1 VVAGD
6 MKRGGSE
13 SNVVALRLRALGD
26 VLATLGALRAL
37 KEAGPNREVTYV
49 VDEHFHPL
57 LKNEP
62 YIDRLLASPPKVR
75 TPRDL
80 AVYLRYVRD
89 LRRLRPDIVLD
100 FHSNTRS
107 AFLTSLSG
115 AKMRVGYDVKI
126 RKAAY
131 NVVEPRANFT
141 DGRVDYWNSAQS
153 SMRMARHAGATADQ
167 PASLPE
173 LTVDGEAIR
182 RGKEL
187 LTSAGVPAD
196 AAAARKVVGLNPG
209 RVYQS
214 KAWPEA
220 HFVRLARELAGRDR
234 PVVLLWGPGERD
246 AADRIANQAGAGVW
260 VGPEVAL
267 EALPC
272 VLKNLGFLV
281 TIDSGLKHLGV
292 CTGVPTVTIFGST
305 SPREWHIGTDR
316 DGYIWRGYSCSPCRR
331 LDCPMGAPCM
341 GDVTPE
347 DVLAEIGRLGLDGN
361 GSQR

>member
-1 VVAGD
+1 MVVGD
-6 MKRGGSE
+6 MKRGSSE

-37 KEAGPNREVTYV
+37 KEAGPGREVTYV

-62 YIDRLLASPPKVR
+62 YIDRLMASPPKVR
-75 TPRDL
+75 RPRDL
-80 AVYLRYVRD
+80 AVFLRYVRD
-89 LRRLRPDIVLD
+89 LRRLRADIVLD

-107 AFLTSLSG
+107 AFITSLSG
-115 AKMRVGYDVKI
+115 ARTRVGYDVKI

-141 DGRVDYWNSAQS
+141 DGRIEFWNSAQS

-167 PASLPE
+167 TALLPQ
-173 LTVDGEAIR
+173 LAVDTEAIR
-182 RGKEL
+182 RGAEL

-196 AAAARKVVGLNPG
+196 AVAARTVVGLNPG
-209 RVYQS
+209 RVYES
-214 KAWPEA
+214 KAWPQA
-220 HFVRLARELAGRDR
+220 HFVRLARELAGRGQ
-234 PVVLLWGPGERD
+234 PVVLLWGPGERE
-246 AADRIANQAGAGVW
+246 AADRIANQAGDGVW
-260 VGPEVAL
+260 LGPEVAL

-281 TIDSGLKHLGV
+281 TIDSGLKHLAV
-292 CTGVPTVTIFGST
+292 CTGVSTVTIFGST

-316 DGYIWRGYSCSPCRR
+316 DGYIWKGYSCSPCRR

-361 GSQR
+361 GGQR